1 MNPAEKKRFSNRRIL
16 FSLSIVFF
24 LAYSLMSQFFFLAP
38 LLSMT
43 KAKAKD
49 NQNEFT
55 FYNRQETNQ
64 SENVDVHRFTL
75 NGTTVQEKTNQTE
88 NGFENISAVG
98 AAGIVRLEEE
108 GCQRRC
114 HPDWAHRNIILY
126 DYPATGAGLK
136 DRLTIISS
144 LALLAGHLCA
154 IVYFP
159 PPYKMV
165 SFSKII
171 SCYIC
176 LLNLS
181 LIQRLSCLSLKFLI
195 KKAGRLS

>member
-16 FSLSIVFF
+16 YSLSIVL
-24 LAYSLMSQFFFLAP
+24 LAYSSMSQFFLASS
-38 LLSMT
+38 SMT
-43 KAKAKD
+43 QLKD
-49 NQNEFT
+49 KQNEFT
-55 FYNRQETNQ
+55 LLNRQETIQ
-64 SENVDVHRFTL
+64 RKNVDVHLSTL
-75 NGTTVQEKTNQTE
+75 NEKTVYEKMNQTE
-88 NGFENISAVG
+88 NGFGNISAEYS
-98 AAGIVRLEEE
+98 GIVGIEEE

-126 DYPATGAGLK
+126 DYPTRGAGLK

-165 SFSKII
+165 SFSKIR

-181 LIQRLSCLSLKFLI
+181 LIQSLSCLSLKFLI